1 MKEGCDTLTHSLR
14 GVCVTCFG
22 GDNGRERLANFPS
35 HFPLWGACFLAT
47 IISTAAPGSIPRI
60 KSARKWTAIH
70 SVVDHVE
77 VSGSVCGRP
86 GLGAIKERDSGMTQ
100 VGGIYLYFE
109 FISGGRGR
117 VEIKIPAPERR
128 SRGVGPSAAV
138 FHSIGFKVPAL
149 RVPLWDLHHKGA
161 VESVYGGLQKVLRRF
176 RH

>member
-86 GLGAIKERDSGMTQ
+86 GLGAIKERDPGMTQ

-109 FISGGRGR
+109 FISVGRGWGR
-117 VEIKIPAPERR
+117 VEIKIPA
-128 SRGVGPSAAV
+128 
-138 FHSIGFKVPAL
+138 
-149 RVPLWDLHHKGA
+149 
-161 VESVYGGLQKVLRRF
+161 
-176 RH
+176 